1 MARLRF
7 AYRFVG
13 LLWVMIGV
21 VGLLISIG
29 FLLAGVALDSF
40 MRVQFPELTFLFGPS
55 LRVMPTFQQTL
66 GILLGLFCIVFGSAL
81 FGLQSWSRTVGV
93 AVNITLGACV
103 AAVTIA
109 FFLQMQRSGLV
120 SSAMPEWL
128 SVATLLIGGGL
139 AIGLIWVGYHLST
152 PTAMDAFFGFLPKLP
167 PMQPVKCPTCGG
179 TLNLDKALCPKCDAE
194 DEAPT
199 APLRAKL
206 IQVQTGQEYLVST
219 RRQTR
224 VGRETPGFEIQIGD
238 RTVSGEHAMIE
249 YLEGHFYL
257 HALKDTNGTYVNDL
271 GRRIRDVEIKNGD
284 VIAFGQAQFRFITE

>member
-21 VGLLISIG
+21 ISLIIAIG
-29 FLLAGVALDSF
+29 FLLAGVALESF
-40 MRVQFPELTFLFGPS
+40 VQTQIPELSFLFGPS
-55 LRVMPTFQQTL
+55 LRIMPTLQQTL

-81 FGLQSWSRTVGV
+81 FGLRSWSRTVGV
-93 AVNITLGACV
+93 AVNSTLGACV
-103 AAVTIA
+103 AAITIA
-109 FFLQMQRSGLV
+109 LFLQMQRPGFAD
-120 SSAMPEWL
+120 SAMPQWL
-128 SVATLLIGGGL
+128 SVVTLLIGGGL
-139 AIGLIWVGYHLST
+139 AVGLVWVGYHLST

-167 PMQPVKCPTCGG
+167 AMKPVKCPTCGG
-179 TLNLDKALCPKCDAE
+179 ALNLDKALCPKCDAE

-206 IQVQTGQEYLVST
+206 VQAQTGAEYIVST
-219 RRQTR
+219 RRPTR
-224 VGRETPGFEIQIGD
+224 IGRDTPGYEIQIDD

-257 HALKDTNGTYVNDL
+257 HAQKDTNGTYVNDL